1 MSTDKDLALIVRD
14 FFYFLDVGETLNT
27 LELARVIVFE
37 FEQLGDRSRT
47 VAGVSAIIRVEAA
60 ASGVSY
66 R

>member
-1 MSTDKDLALIVRD
+1 MSTDKDLAPIVRD
-14 FFYFLDVGETLNT
+14 FFCFLDVGETLNT
-27 LELARVIVFE
+27 LELARVIVSE